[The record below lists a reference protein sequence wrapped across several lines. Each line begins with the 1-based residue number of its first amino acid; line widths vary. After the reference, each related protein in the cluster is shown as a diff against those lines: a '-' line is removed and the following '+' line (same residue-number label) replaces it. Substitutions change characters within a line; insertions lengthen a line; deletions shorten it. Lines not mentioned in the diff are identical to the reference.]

1 MKTIKTLIKV
11 QKQKLDM
18 VRRNLVSLETQ
29 MAQLNMLNEKLEK
42 DLAAEIELADK
53 SAELSSFFGDYIKRI
68 RARQERLRKEIR
80 DLDVQVEMAREVVRH
95 DYGEQL
101 KYEKIL
107 ENKMIE
113 AKREADRKE
122 GIELDDIA
130 ANQHARKED
139 V

>member
-29 MAQLNMLNEKLEK
+29 QSQLETLHKKLEK
-42 DLAAEIELADK
+42 DLASEIELADN

-68 RARQERLRKEIR
+68 RQRQELVRKEIR
-80 DLDVQVEMAREVVRH
+80 ALETQVEMAREVVRH
-95 DYGEQL
+95 EYGEQL

-107 ENKMIE
+107 ENKMAE
-113 AKREADRKE
+113 AKAEADRKE
-122 GIELDDIA
+122 GLELDDIA
-130 ANQHARKED
+130 ANQHARKEE

>member
-95 DYGEQL
+95 EYGEQL